1 MVDYK
6 KIILSFS
13 FSAWLCSSFLQEV
26 KSISPPLELKP
37 DLCHKMKRK
46 LNYSFPNSRPQKI
59 LHKSMHSWIPAQGP
73 GEEVSI
79 NQSWFIQFL
88 PTKTTAMW
96 KQSKPQSYLF
106 VFSCLFIDVCVQLT
120 TWLPKEVQLRSAKSG
135 QDQQKRLDDL

>member
-1 MVDYK
+1 
-6 KIILSFS
+6 
-13 FSAWLCSSFLQEV
+13 
-26 KSISPPLELKP
+26 
-37 DLCHKMKRK
+37 
-46 LNYSFPNSRPQKI
+46 
-59 LHKSMHSWIPAQGP
+59 MHSWIPAQGP

-120 TWLPKEVQLRSAKSG
+120 TLLPKEVQLRSAKSG